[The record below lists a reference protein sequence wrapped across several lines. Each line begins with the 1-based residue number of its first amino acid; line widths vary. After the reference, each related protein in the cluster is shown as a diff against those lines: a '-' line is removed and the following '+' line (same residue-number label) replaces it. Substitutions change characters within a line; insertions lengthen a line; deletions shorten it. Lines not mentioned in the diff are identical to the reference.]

1 MCIVTSPGVEASD
14 DHGPVR
20 IQTTS
25 SEGLWEPSWTCASK
39 VPQRKQ
45 YFVFF
50 KVCAGWSM
58 LCNHMVILWVYLNVF
73 VVCIYTY
80 IHMYVY
86 AVMCPYFVSN
96 FICIAACWLLHVP
109 FFSSCVNGTHQ
120 HLDLGVILKSTSC
133 FTNHTIIVA
142 IGFSSWAGWLVF
154 AYIYIYWCANTCV
167 QRIACIQ
174 RRFTFFDVGALA
186 TVASYAGSSQE
197 REPLLP
203 DDMRL
208 DVSLETQVG
217 NMIAAADKQAG
228 DDEEDLIKAQNKV
241 VGPSG
246 LMKRKFNMKLMHHIF
261 GGQDY

>member
-1 MCIVTSPGVEASD
+1 MQISLCACCIYRATKIHILSALNLTQIIHICKKKCLTFMCIVTSPGVEASD

-58 LCNHMVILWVYLNVF
+58 LCNHMVILWVYLYVF

-109 FFSSCVNGTHQ
+109 FFFLHV
-120 HLDLGVILKSTSC
+120 
-133 FTNHTIIVA
+133 
-142 IGFSSWAGWLVF
+142 
-154 AYIYIYWCANTCV
+154 
-167 QRIACIQ
+167 
-174 RRFTFFDVGALA
+174 
-186 TVASYAGSSQE
+186 
-197 REPLLP
+197 
-203 DDMRL
+203 
-208 DVSLETQVG
+208 
-217 NMIAAADKQAG
+217 
-228 DDEEDLIKAQNKV
+228 
-241 VGPSG
+241 
-246 LMKRKFNMKLMHHIF
+246 
-261 GGQDY
+261 